1 MRKSVTILDI
11 AKLAHASPA
20 TVSRVLSN
28 SSYPVSAELKRK
40 IKSAAKELNYT
51 PNLLGRQ
58 LKTNNSMT
66 IGIIV
71 PSISNPFY
79 SSIVLGVEE
88 IARANGYQVLLCNS
102 HQDVILEKQFL
113 QTMLEKQVKGVII
126 SSISAEKN
134 LLRQFSDKGICVIS
148 IDQHREGE
156 DIYQINYD
164 YRKGGFMAAS
174 HLAECGHTKIAF
186 VTAPLDRPSRIYMV
200 QGFRD
205 ALRES
210 RILFNDGY
218 LLVSEIPKNTNYNSN
233 IEFENGKTMARR
245 LTELSDRPTA
255 VVACNDLMALGFI
268 YELNRLGVRVPDDV
282 SVIGFDNID
291 FANISMPPL
300 TTVDHPKYEM
310 GKFSCGMLFQVLNG
324 ENVNISEIV
333 LQPKLVIRN
342 SVRVLANC

>member
-11 AKLAHASPA
+11 AKVVNVSPA

-28 SSYPVSAELKRK
+28 SNYPVSAELRRK

-66 IGIIV
+66 IGIII

-88 IARANGYQVLLCNS
+88 IARANSYQVLLCNS
-102 HQDVILEKQFL
+102 HQNVNLEKQFL

-134 LLRQFSDKGICVIS
+134 FLRQFSDKGICVIS

-164 YRKGGFMAAS
+164 YRKGGFMAAN
-174 HLAECGHTKIAF
+174 HFVECGHTKIAF
-186 VTAPLDRPSRIYMV
+186 VTAPLDRPSRIHMFR
-200 QGFRD
+200 GFRD

-210 RILFNDGY
+210 RILFKDCY
-218 LLVSEIPKNTNYNSN
+218 LQISETQESTNYNSN
-233 IEFENGKTMARR
+233 FEFDNGKRLARQ
-245 LTELSDRPTA
+245 LMELSERPTA
-255 VVACNDLMALGFI
+255 VLACNDLTALGFI
-268 YELNRLGVRVPDDV
+268 YELNLLGIRVPDDV

-291 FANISMPPL
+291 FSNISMPPL

-310 GKFSCGMLFQVLNG
+310 GKFSCSMLFQVLNG
-324 ENVNISEIV
+324 ENVNVTEIV
-333 LQPKLVIRN
+333 LQPKLVIRS
-342 SVRVLANC
+342 SVRVL